1 MYYNFPD
8 DDKKWHNFFAMQ
20 MNQWNKLV
28 HDRMD
33 ALEGSNEYIEECVS
47 FASDDETTDSPT
59 NDMISLLK
67 HEVDCEV
74 QHYIDGLHGA
84 IDLKVSDYNIEISE
98 HDESSDDDYKPYTYV
113 HKYVSYKR
121 KRTLDEI
128 RDIAKREYS
137 YDATTWIRK
146 QLSVSVDESQMYIF
160 FKDSL
165 VFVVKIP
172 NMVDFN
178 RAVEKR
184 KTRQGYIS
192 VNQQLSILNDM
203 HSKS

>member
-8 DDKKWHNFFAMQ
+8 ADEKWHNFLAMQ
-20 MNQWNKLV
+20 IEQWYDLV
-28 HDRMD
+28 HARMD
-33 ALEGSNEYIEECVS
+33 ELEKSNEYIEDCVS
-47 FASDDETTDSPT
+47 ITSDEEYTDTPT
-59 NDMISLLK
+59 NEVIGRLI
-67 HEVDCEV
+67 HEVEYEV
-74 QHYIDGLHGA
+74 QHYIDGLHGV
-84 IDLKVSDYNIEISE
+84 IDLTVSDFNIEISE
-98 HDESSDDDYKPYTYV
+98 YDESSDDDYEPYTYV
-113 HKYVSYKR
+113 SKEVSYKR

-128 RDIAKREYS
+128 QDIAKREYS
-137 YDATTWIRK
+137 YDANTWIRK
-146 QLSVSVDESQMYIF
+146 QLSVSVEETQMYIF
-160 FKDSL
+160 FNDSL

-203 HSKS
+203 YRNS